1 MGVKHLGK
9 GNLFRRDAIEGS
21 CMRAKHRPFL
31 LTATIELRNTILKAE
46 VIQFEVARCLSDTR
60 SGAER

>member
-1 MGVKHLGK
+1 
-9 GNLFRRDAIEGS
+9 
-21 CMRAKHRPFL
+21 MRAKHRPFL